1 MGFFEDLIKDLELWG
16 AVQAS
21 KDKNGKPDPYKAAG
35 IAAGMGNFSWSD
47 QAMLAGMLG
56 SQGAFDDDDIPNHDY
71 DINFDYLDP
80 KYDRTPAEDVR
91 DWQITAEL
99 NDYGISPFDYDTEE
113 EYLEAVAE
121 AEADAEDDLE
131 SDTDYIPPVVEIP
144 IKVALD
150 FSVEI
155 PALDRLDAIKESD
168 FPNKRM
174 YEAACEKV
182 KLETGLILG
191 LDEKAKEHNIRQC
204 DFILEYHEKY
214 IAAKYLSVQ
223 LGEFLYAQAVKEN
236 FDVPFNI
243 PDEDE
248 QMVTPVDD
256 LFRQIHKKCKKQ
268 LFPIWKWLIENFV
281 PYMDYSSDNGYS
293 LSTGVIANGSYI
305 DDKFISEL
313 ANYIA
318 ENNFFGKVIM
328 ELSPSLDNEYGT
340 LFAHLLKNKH
350 FDLVKEMFK
359 ICANKDIDS
368 AHICGVIYGF
378 MEACSNY
385 NELETM
391 ELFEQHIFP
400 IIKAIGK
407 PDIQD
412 NISAWEDEIKEYYN
426 YCEDNCEQYQF
437 TRKNAWRKQHK
448 KEAEKLGLNVLYYDS
463 EEEYLQDYN
472 TEKYSWRDSYST
484 DDTYGLN
491 PSDFETEDALSK
503 AISKKIE
510 QEEKQT
516 AKEYKLAEE
525 TTSTLKTQAQS
536 RQNSSYSEDM
546 KRFEDDTIYTFIG
559 VLFPYTSHHYHY
571 LTDDDSI
578 TIGDYVVV
586 PVGVDNKESVAK
598 VVSVEKHLRISA
610 PFPVEKTKKIIGKYV
625 KDDTPLK
632 KLRLIS
638 NNICYGPCP
647 DADEE
652 VEQHLTIISDGRVWF
667 SRYNY
672 GLGDGKYELAE
683 KKQLNIGK
691 DIAVDILAFTKKYFD
706 EKGIVMKC
714 TDVGIWELFLTD
726 ENDAKYTID
735 GCVVPDDYTS
745 EISNYIRERLPL
757 ENLFLFDGNI

>member
-56 SQGAFDDDDIPNHDY
+56 SQGAFDDDIPNHNY

-80 KYDRTPAEDVR
+80 KYDKTPAEDVK

-121 AEADAEDDLE
+121 AEADAEDDE
-131 SDTDYIPPVVEIP
+131 EFVSPIIEIP

-155 PALDRLDAIKESD
+155 PALDRLDAIKECD

-214 IAAKYLSVQ
+214 IAAKYLSIQ

-236 FDVPFNI
+236 FDLPFNI

-305 DDKFISEL
+305 DDKFIGEL
-313 ANYIA
+313 SNYIT
-318 ENNFFGKVIM
+318 ENHFFGKVIM

-340 LFAHLLKNKH
+340 LFAQLLQKKQ

-359 ICANKDIDS
+359 ICADKDIDF

-400 IIKAIGK
+400 IIKAIDK

-426 YCEDNCEQYQF
+426 YCEDNCDQYQF

-472 TEKYSWRDSYST
+472 AEKYSWRDSYTS

-491 PSDFETEDALSK
+491 PSDFETEDALNK

-510 QEEKQT
+510 QEEKQA

-525 TTSTLKTQAQS
+525 TTSAIKTQVLS
-536 RQNSSYSEDM
+536 RQNTSWNEDM

-632 KLRLIS
+632 KFRLIS
-638 NNICYGPCP
+638 NNVCYGPCP

-652 VEQHLTIISDGRVWF
+652 VEQHLTILSDGRVWF

-672 GLGDGKYELAE
+672 GLGDGKYELSE
-683 KKQLNIGK
+683 KNQLNIGK

-726 ENDAKYTID
+726 ENDASYTIN
-735 GCVVPDDYTS
+735 GSVIPDEYTS
-745 EISNYIRERLPL
+745 EISNYIREKLPFD
-757 ENLFLFDGNI
+757 NMFLFDGNM

>member
-56 SQGAFDDDDIPNHDY
+56 SQGAFDDDIPNHNY

-80 KYDRTPAEDVR
+80 KYDTTPVEDVK
-91 DWQITAEL
+91 DWQITAEF

-121 AEADAEDDLE
+121 AEAEDDLE
-131 SDTDYIPPVVEIP
+131 TEVDYTPPVVEIP
-144 IKVALD
+144 IKVALN

-155 PALDRLDAIKESD
+155 PALDRLDAIKKSN

-191 LDEKAKEHNIRQC
+191 LDEKTKAHNIKQC
-204 DFILEYHEKY
+204 DFVLKYHDKY
-214 IAAKYLSVQ
+214 VAAKYLSIQ
-223 LGEFLYAQAVKEN
+223 FGEFLYAQAVKEN
-236 FDVPFNI
+236 FDLPFNI

-248 QMVTPVDD
+248 QSVTPIDD
-256 LFRQIHKKCKKQ
+256 LFRQIHKKCKEQ

-281 PYMDYSSDNGYS
+281 PYMDYSSDNGYD
-293 LSTGVIANGSYI
+293 LSTGIIANCLYI
-305 DDKFISEL
+305 NDNFISEL
-313 ANYIA
+313 ADYIV
-318 ENNFFGKVIM
+318 ENTFFGKVIM
-328 ELSPSLDNEYGT
+328 KLSPSLDNEYGT
-340 LFAHLLKNKH
+340 LFARLLQKNQTE
-350 FDLVKEMFK
+350 LVKEMFK

-368 AHICGVIYGF
+368 AHISGVICGF
-378 MEACSNY
+378 IEACSNY

-400 IIKAIGK
+400 IIKAIDK
-407 PDIQD
+407 SDIQES
-412 NISAWEDEIKEYYN
+412 ISAWEEEIQDYYS
-426 YCEDNCEQYQF
+426 YCEENCEQYQYV
-437 TRKNAWRKQHK
+437 RGNAWRNKYK
-448 KEAEKLGLNVLYYDS
+448 DADDFDLDVLNYTS
-463 EEEYLQDYN
+463 EEDFLLDYEE
-472 TEKYSWRDSYST
+472 EKYGWRLGYSEQ
-484 DDTYGLN
+484 DTYGLS
-491 PSDFETEDALSK
+491 PKDYETEEDFIDAMELYCEESQIKYENEYQDMLRFLSTPSVK
-503 AISKKIE
+503 KPSKEKKLYE
-510 QEEKQT
+510 PEKQII
-516 AKEYKLAEE
+516 K
-525 TTSTLKTQAQS
+525 
-536 RQNSSYSEDM
+536 
-546 KRFEDDTIYTFIG
+546 DDKTIYTFVG
-559 VLFPYTSHHYHY
+559 VLFPYATRHYHY
-571 LTDDDSI
+571 LTDDDTI
-578 TIGDYVVV
+578 TIGDNVVV
-586 PVGVDNKESVAK
+586 PVGTDNKETVGK

-610 PFPVEKTKKIIGKYV
+610 PFPIEKTKKVIRKYTEAN
-625 KDDTPLK
+625 TPLK
-632 KLRLIS
+632 KFRLIS
-638 NNICYGPCP
+638 NNLCYGPCP

-652 VEQHLTIISDGRVWF
+652 VEQHLTILSDGRVWF
-667 SRYNY
+667 SRYNF
-672 GLGDGKYELAE
+672 GLCDGKYELAE

-691 DIAVDILAFTKKYFD
+691 DMAVDILAFTKKCFD

-726 ENDAKYTID
+726 ENDARYTID
-735 GCVVPDDYTS
+735 GSVVPDDYTS

>member
-56 SQGAFDDDDIPNHDY
+56 SQGAFDDDIPNHDY

-80 KYDRTPAEDVR
+80 KYDKTPAEDVK

-121 AEADAEDDLE
+121 AEANAEEDE
-131 SDTDYIPPVVEIP
+131 EFVPPIVEIP
-144 IKVALD
+144 IKIALD
-150 FSVEI
+150 FAVEI
-155 PALDRLDAIKESD
+155 PALDRLDAIKECD

-191 LDEKAKEHNIRQC
+191 LDEKTKEHNIRQC
-204 DFILEYHEKY
+204 DFILEYHDKY
-214 IAAKYLSVQ
+214 IAAKYLSIQ

-236 FDVPFNI
+236 FDLPFNI

-313 ANYIA
+313 ANYIT
-318 ENNFFGKVIM
+318 ENKFFGKVIM

-400 IIKAIGK
+400 IIKVIDK

-472 TEKYSWRDSYST
+472 AEKYSWRDSYTT

-491 PSDFETEDALSK
+491 PSDFESEDALNK

-510 QEEKQT
+510 QEEKQA

-525 TTSTLKTQAQS
+525 TTSTIRTQAQS
-536 RQNSSYSEDM
+536 RQNTSWSEDM

-586 PVGVDNKESVAK
+586 PVGVENKESVAK

-632 KLRLIS
+632 KIRLIS

-652 VEQHLTIISDGRVWF
+652 VEQHLTILSDGRVWF
-667 SRYNY
+667 SRYKY

-691 DIAVDILAFTKKYFD
+691 DIAVDILTFTKKYFD
-706 EKGIVMKC
+706 EKGIVIKC

-726 ENDAKYTID
+726 ENDANYTID
-735 GCVVPDDYTS
+735 GSVIPDEYTS
-745 EISNYIRERLPL
+745 EISNYIRERLPFD
-757 ENLFLFDGNI
+757 NMFLFDGNM

>member
-56 SQGAFDDDDIPNHDY
+56 SQGAFDDDIPNHDY

-80 KYDRTPAEDVR
+80 KYDRTPAEDVK

-121 AEADAEDDLE
+121 AEADAEDDE
-131 SDTDYIPPVVEIP
+131 DFVPPIVEIP
-144 IKVALD
+144 IKIALD
-150 FSVEI
+150 FAVEI
-155 PALDRLDAIKESD
+155 PALDRLDAIKECD

-214 IAAKYLSVQ
+214 IAAKYLSIQ

-236 FDVPFNI
+236 FNLPFNI

-400 IIKAIGK
+400 LIKAIDK

-426 YCEDNCEQYQF
+426 YCEDNCEKYQF

-472 TEKYSWRDSYST
+472 AEKYSWRDSYTS

-491 PSDFETEDALSK
+491 PSDFETEDALNK

-510 QEEKQT
+510 QEEKQA

-525 TTSTLKTQAQS
+525 TTSTIKTQAQS

-735 GCVVPDDYTS
+735 GSVVPDDYTS